1 SLLLQ
6 PPTLSFIPIS
16 PRHFHLHFRSQSVRQ
31 TSSFTQVHDTVVCTG
46 LLRCYSRNG
55 AVVDAR
61 FVFDDMP
68 DRDLVA
74 WNAMISCYSQ
84 TGHHEQ
90 VMAVYGIMRN
100 ENVGVDGFSL
110 VGLLSSCAHV
120 GALGMG
126 IELHRIASDKGLFG
140 NLFVGNALIDMYAKC
155 GSLDDAL
162 SVFRKMRRKDVFTWN
177 SMIHGFGVHG
187 LGNDAISFFQQ
198 MLVAGIRPNSITF
211 LGLLCGCSHQGLV
224 EEGVDYFH
232 QMRSKFNLTPDIKH
246 YGCLVDL
253 YGRAGK
259 LDKALET
266 IETSPSRDDP
276 VLWRILLG
284 SSKIHKNVAC
294 GEKSMRNL
302 IRLKAVT
309 AGDCVLLSTVY
320 AGANY
325 TPGVAQMRKLIKTL
339 GVKTSP
345 GWSWIE
351 VSNQVHKFVVDDK
364 LHPDI
369 AQVYQKLE
377 EVTNRAASVGYVK
390 EEGVILN
397 LPGAWSEGGCS
408 ESCHSEKLAIAYG
421 LANSPEGTSLQIVK
435 NLRVC
440 RDCHSFTKFV
450 SKAFNRSIIVRDRV
464 RFHHFKDGVCS
475 CRDYW

>member
-1 SLLLQ
+1 MPD
-6 PPTLSFIPIS
+6 PPTQAWNSIIRGFSNSPSPLLALSYYN
-16 PRHFHLHFRSQSVRQ
+16 
-31 TSSFTQVHDTVVCTG
+31 
-46 LLRCYSRNG
+46 RCYSRNG

>member
-1 SLLLQ
+1 
-6 PPTLSFIPIS
+6 
-16 PRHFHLHFRSQSVRQ
+16 
-31 TSSFTQVHDTVVCTG
+31 
-46 LLRCYSRNG
+46 
-55 AVVDAR
+55 
-61 FVFDDMP
+61 
-68 DRDLVA
+68 
-74 WNAMISCYSQ
+74 
-84 TGHHEQ
+84 
-90 VMAVYGIMRN
+90 
-100 ENVGVDGFSL
+100 
-110 VGLLSSCAHV
+110 
-120 GALGMG
+120 
-126 IELHRIASDKGLFG
+126 
-140 NLFVGNALIDMYAKC
+140 
-155 GSLDDAL
+155 
-162 SVFRKMRRKDVFTWN
+162 
-177 SMIHGFGVHG
+177 
-187 LGNDAISFFQQ
+187 
-198 MLVAGIRPNSITF
+198 
-211 LGLLCGCSHQGLV
+211 
-224 EEGVDYFH
+224 
-232 QMRSKFNLTPDIKH
+232 
-246 YGCLVDL
+246 
-253 YGRAGK
+253 
-259 LDKALET
+259 
-266 IETSPSRDDP
+266 
-276 VLWRILLG
+276 
-284 SSKIHKNVAC
+284 
-294 GEKSMRNL
+294 MRNL

-364 LHPDI
+364 
-369 AQVYQKLE
+369 VYQKLE

>member
-1 SLLLQ
+1 
-6 PPTLSFIPIS
+6 
-16 PRHFHLHFRSQSVRQ
+16 
-31 TSSFTQVHDTVVCTG
+31 
-46 LLRCYSRNG
+46 
-55 AVVDAR
+55 
-61 FVFDDMP
+61 
-68 DRDLVA
+68 
-74 WNAMISCYSQ
+74 MISCYSQ

-126 IELHRIASDKGLFG
+126 IKLHRIASDRGLFG

-155 GSLDDAL
+155 G
-162 SVFRKMRRKDVFTWN
+162 
-177 SMIHGFGVHG
+177 
-187 LGNDAISFFQQ
+187 
-198 MLVAGIRPNSITF
+198 
-211 LGLLCGCSHQGLV
+211 
-224 EEGVDYFH
+224 
-232 QMRSKFNLTPDIKH
+232 
-246 YGCLVDL
+246 
-253 YGRAGK
+253 
-259 LDKALET
+259 
-266 IETSPSRDDP
+266 
-276 VLWRILLG
+276 
-284 SSKIHKNVAC
+284 
-294 GEKSMRNL
+294 
-302 IRLKAVT
+302 
-309 AGDCVLLSTVY
+309 
-320 AGANY
+320 
-325 TPGVAQMRKLIKTL
+325 
-339 GVKTSP
+339 
-345 GWSWIE
+345 SWIE

-390 EEGVILN
+390 EEAVILN

-421 LANSPEGTSLQIVK
+421 LANSPEGTSLRIVK

>member
-1 SLLLQ
+1 
-6 PPTLSFIPIS
+6 
-16 PRHFHLHFRSQSVRQ
+16 
-31 TSSFTQVHDTVVCTG
+31 
-46 LLRCYSRNG
+46 
-55 AVVDAR
+55 
-61 FVFDDMP
+61 
-68 DRDLVA
+68 
-74 WNAMISCYSQ
+74 MISCYSQ

-110 VGLLSSCAHV
+110 V
-120 GALGMG
+120 
-126 IELHRIASDKGLFG
+126 
-140 NLFVGNALIDMYAKC
+140 
-155 GSLDDAL
+155 
-162 SVFRKMRRKDVFTWN
+162 
-177 SMIHGFGVHG
+177 
-187 LGNDAISFFQQ
+187 
-198 MLVAGIRPNSITF
+198 
-211 LGLLCGCSHQGLV
+211 GLV

-284 SSKIHKNVAC
+284 S
-294 GEKSMRNL
+294 R
-302 IRLKAVT
+302 
-309 AGDCVLLSTVY
+309 
-320 AGANY
+320 
-325 TPGVAQMRKLIKTL
+325 
-339 GVKTSP
+339 
-345 GWSWIE
+345 
-351 VSNQVHKFVVDDK
+351 
-364 LHPDI
+364 
-369 AQVYQKLE
+369 
-377 EVTNRAASVGYVK
+377 
-390 EEGVILN
+390 
-397 LPGAWSEGGCS
+397 GCS

-421 LANSPEGTSLQIVK
+421 LANSPEGTSLRIVK